1 ADERLARL
9 GARLRPPRL
18 ERHAAQVAALAD
30 RMLRAQR
37 VFAASAGARV
47 AALGQELDLVSPQAV
62 LERGYAIV
70 TRAGGEVVRAASEV
84 GAAESLGV
92 RLASGALDVK
102 VTGRR
107 G

>member
-1 ADERLARL
+1 MDRGPRRRTSCSVTVLCRT
-9 GARLRPPRL
+9 RP
-18 ERHAAQVAALAD
+18 EAAASASG
-30 RMLRAQR
+30 R
-37 VFAASAGARV
+37 ASAGARV

-70 TRAGGEVVRAASEV
+70 TRAGGEVVRAASEE